1 MIKKWKLTI
10 PTLSGNTPRRA
21 YVYVPNEAKRHPERR
36 YPVLYM
42 FDGHNVFYDSDA
54 TYGKSWGM
62 KAYMDRTRTPVIIA
76 AVECNHGANGE
87 RLSEYSPYSFYAPG
101 FGDIVGRAD
110 ETMDWMI
117 NTFKPMIDEMFPTIP
132 DRECTWIGGSS
143 MGGLIS
149 LYAVLNYNEVFSR
162 AACLSPSLWFGKEH
176 LNPFIKSAKV
186 APDTVIYMDYGSGEM
201 KNHRGM
207 RAQYKRVC
215 GLLMDKRIHLTSRIV
230 PNGTHCEA
238 SWESQIPFFMNTLIY
253 EF

>member
-101 FGDIVGRAD
+101 SVGKGHGADYYIADPDKACVASAQLQLQMLALLLKDDAARAK
-110 ETMDWMI
+110 EI
-117 NTFKPMIDEMFPTIP
+117 LANFKPRFASKEEYFAFIE
-132 DRECTWIGGSS
+132 
-143 MGGLIS
+143 
-149 LYAVLNYNEVFSR
+149 AFSR
-162 AACLSPSLWFGKEH
+162 KGDCIEYIDGKAIAAL
-176 LNPFIKSAKV
+176 
-186 APDTVIYMDYGSGEM
+186 
-201 KNHRGM
+201 
-207 RAQYKRVC
+207 
-215 GLLMDKRIHLTSRIV
+215 
-230 PNGTHCEA
+230 
-238 SWESQIPFFMNTLIY
+238 
-253 EF
+253 